1 MLTGLRVLDLSTM
14 IVAPLAGTLLADWGA
29 DVVKIEQPLVGDHVR
44 RFGAQRNGQGLYWKT
59 LGRCKQSVALDLHVP
74 EVQALVRR
82 WAPAFDVIVENFRP
96 GTLERWN
103 LGPDVL
109 RATTPGLVVLRTTAF
124 GQEGPYR
131 NRPGFGTIAEAM
143 SGMAAVTGFPDR
155 PPLLPAF
162 PLADVLAGYL
172 GASAIL
178 AALFRRGRTGVGEV
192 IDLAIYEAALKV
204 VESQIVEYDQ
214 NGTLH
219 APHGNRIGDSAPRGA
234 YACADGKWLALSAS
248 TQAVAER
255 VLRTV
260 GGEELAADARFR
272 TNLDRLAHVDELD
285 ALVAGW
291 CAQRTRDEALA
302 IFDAA
307 HCATGPLEN
316 VETMLDNPQV
326 VARESIVSVDDPV
339 LGPVRMSN
347 VFPRFASVRREAL
360 RPGASHVGEHTR
372 DVLARDLQLGE
383 AELERLSLAGAFGPA
398 AAMFGADRQR
408 RLTGTITRRTSR

>member
-1 MLTGLRVLDLSTM
+1 MAAPVTQPMLTGLRVLDLSTM
-14 IVAPLAGTLLADWGA
+14 IAAPLAGTMLADWGA
-29 DVVKIEQPLVGDHVR
+29 DVVKVEQPLVGDHVR

-59 LGRCKQSVALDLHVP
+59 LGRGKQSVALDLHVP

-103 LGPDVL
+103 LGPGVL
-109 RATTPGLVVLRTTAF
+109 QERSPGLIVLRTTAF

-178 AALFRRGRTGVGEV
+178 AALFRRERTGVGEV

-219 APHGNRIGDSAPRGA
+219 APHGNQIGDSAPRGA

-248 TQAVAER
+248 TQTVAER

-260 GGEELAADARFR
+260 GGDELVADPRFR
-272 TNLDRLAHVDELD
+272 TNIDRLAHVDALD
-285 ALVAGW
+285 ALVGDW
-291 CAQRTRDEALA
+291 CARRPRDEALA
-302 IFDAA
+302 TFDAA

-326 VARESIVSVDDPV
+326 VARESIVSVEDPV
-339 LGPVRMSN
+339 LGAVRMSN
-347 VFPRFASVRREAL
+347 VFPRFTSVRRDSL
-360 RPGASHVGEHTR
+360 VPGASHVGEHTR
-372 DVLARDLQLGE
+372 EVLGRDLNLDE
-383 AELERLSLAGAFGPA
+383 AELERLSLAGAFGPPA
-398 AAMFGADRQR
+398 AVFGA
-408 RLTGTITRRTSR
+408 

>member
-14 IVAPLAGTLLADWGA
+14 IAAPLAGSLLADWGA

-44 RFGAQRNGQGLYWKT
+44 RFGAQRHGQGLYWKT
-59 LGRCKQSVALDLHVP
+59 LGRGKQSVALDLHVP
-74 EVQALVRR
+74 EVQRLLRR
-82 WAPAFDVIVENFRP
+82 WAPAFDVIIENFRP

-103 LGPDVL
+103 IGPDSL
-109 RATTPGLVVLRTTAF
+109 RSNAPGLIVLRTTAF

-131 NRPGFGTIAEAM
+131 TRPGFGTIAEAL

-178 AALFRRGRTGVGEV
+178 AALFRLERTGAGEV

-204 VESQIVEYDQ
+204 VESQILEYDQ

-219 APHGNRIGDSAPRGA
+219 EPHGNHIGDAAPRGA

-255 VLRTV
+255 VMRTV
-260 GGEELAADARFR
+260 GGEELATNARFR
-272 TNLDRLAHVDELD
+272 TNPDRLAHVDELD
-285 ALVAGW
+285 ALVAAW
-291 CAQRTRDEALA
+291 CAQRSREEALA
-302 IFDAA
+302 AFDAA

-316 VETMLDNPQV
+316 IATMLENPQV
-326 VARESIVSVDDPV
+326 VARESIVTVEDPV
-339 LGPVRMSN
+339 LGALRMSN
-347 VFPRFASVRREAL
+347 VFPRFTSVKREPPV
-360 RPGASHVGEHTR
+360 PGASQVGEHTR
-372 DVLARDLQLGE
+372 DVLARDLNLDE
-383 AELERLSLAGAFGPA
+383 AEFERLTCAGAFG
-398 AAMFGADRQR
+398 
-408 RLTGTITRRTSR
+408 LVGTRVGG